1 MPHKKSKKKLY
12 LSATNNHGLFL
23 LRILFFTDLKY
34 GKTMRRITSG
44 KRFITVIKLLSLCA
58 LSLGM
63 ISLPT
68 FAASSDPTSNE
79 QRVLDQYP
87 SYSGYI
93 HFYDSN
99 RENNIH
105 QFLSKNVGKTVFLDT
120 SILRYAPLSP
130 MVKTDTD
137 RARIPTDRW
146 DNATYNNC
154 TLDQEE
160 IQSFADHGIKGF
172 PLPAS
177 EEDIERGC
185 DTRIRFKLEWGD
197 SSPGFMFFP
206 GRNKVELVFSTF
218 FDVSKETLEDEKTL
232 YVLTQKE
239 VPEETRLIFEK
250 YVRDDTRELRQIS
263 LPDHEPPQE

>member
-1 MPHKKSKKKLY
+1 MIAVSRLSSVNRAFLY
-12 LSATNNHGLFL
+12 FIAAQVLLFG
-23 LRILFFTDLKY
+23 FSVFQ
-34 GKTMRRITSG
+34 
-44 KRFITVIKLLSLCA
+44 
-58 LSLGM
+58 
-63 ISLPT
+63 ISH
-68 FAASSDPTSNE
+68 AADAAPRPSPEE
-79 QRVLDQYP
+79 QAVLDQYP
-87 SYSGYI
+87 SFSDYV
-93 HFYDSN
+93 HFYQANTDN
-99 RENNIH
+99 GIH
-105 QFLSKNVGKTVFLDT
+105 KFLSENVGKTVFLDT
-120 SILRYAPLSP
+120 SILRYAPLSS

-154 TLDQEE
+154 TPDQEE
-160 IQSFADHGIKGF
+160 IQSFADHGEKGF

-185 DTRIRFKLEWGD
+185 DTRVRFKLEWGD

-218 FDVSKETLEDEKTL
+218 FDVSKETLEDNKTL

-239 VPEETRLIFEK
+239 ITEETRLIFEK

-263 LPDHEPPQE
+263 LPTPENQ